1 MATNFIGVLLPNTP
15 NYIVGTGFSTQLYDA
30 TGAHLITVE
39 SGASLQLTGSLGNNL
54 LRLPGKTSA
63 WQVYRDGSTVVL
75 TSTDS
80 SRIELPA
87 TTDIQTLQF
96 DDGDRALQIVIS
108 SGSPALK
115 LGTQTLT
122 AQATAIAAV
131 DTTPP
136 TNPDPGEGSTTKAP
150 WTLLT
155 SRLSGYGTNEML
167 ISDGSAAGTETKIIS
182 GGSYNSLQF
191 KINTDQTG
199 AYFYTSEGFYS
210 NNGMVGYTDGTLAG
224 TQSIV
229 RNAAVPSN
237 FLSLVNNQL
246 VLAGSNKAYAINGP
260 QKTYTSTDLDYS
272 FSGGLHDEA
281 NQTIWSYGYSS
292 PYGQELVNFDYSN
305 PNQITSGMVKDINPG
320 SSSGLD
326 SLGAILPNGKLVF
339 SANDGIHGSEAWVS
353 DGTETGTFMLKDN
366 YLGNYGNFSY
376 FKAYGD
382 KVAFT
387 VYASGGAISDA
398 GRELA
403 FTDGTREGTTLLD
416 INPGWDS
423 SNPNILGEANGL
435 LYFTA
440 SARNANSGN
449 TENGIYSTNGTTF
462 TKLAPIQSDASLLGW
477 DSNQAFFR
485 VSDATHGSELW
496 VANFSTNTFRL
507 VKDILA
513 GSGSALADANNS
525 SANAPQMVAGKLIF
539 TAYTSGTKQ
548 GLFVSD
554 GTEAGTVQVGNSA
567 PTQSKVI
574 GNTLVFTNAEGVF
587 SVNLAATAPAAV
599 QLSSVGLS
607 TSNTPL
613 QTDADQIF
621 YLTSSG
627 DLFSTTGA
635 TAPAAPLARQVSQ
648 FKVVAEDAVFFIQ
661 SNTANSTQ
669 SLWYSDGTA
678 TGTRF
683 IEDLPTNSSFD
694 LSNAVAIRTAGEPL
708 PPDTVAPLFRSARV
722 NGDQLTLHFSDASAL
737 DATHLPEANAFTL
750 GGTSATVSSV
760 AVDAAAKTVT
770 LTLSEAVKSTD
781 SVTVS
786 YTDPSANN
794 DQAAIQDAAGNDA
807 ASFSNRFVTNQTPDN
822 VAPVFGSASV
832 NGATLTLTY
841 SDASL
846 LDATNKPAASAFA
859 LDGTTAT
866 VSNVAVDAAAKTVTL
881 TLSEA
886 VKSTETV
893 TVSYTDPSANND
905 EAAIQDAAGN
915 DAASFSNRFV
925 THQTPDNVAPVFTR
939 SPVFADKVDYSTGYS
954 ATSVVSADVNGD
966 GKADLLVASGSGVSV
981 LTNLGDGRFNP
992 KVDYATGSGPSSVA
1006 SADVNGDGKADIV
1019 VVNRG
1024 SNTVSVLTNRGD
1036 GRFNA
1041 KVDYA
1046 TDAAPSSVSSAD
1058 VNGDGKAD
1066 IVVANANSNSLS
1078 VLTNQGDGTFNAKVS
1093 YLTGGAPSSVF
1104 CVDVNGDNKVDLVV
1118 VNQDSRTVSVLTN
1131 QGDGRFNAKVDYATG
1146 SNPSSVSSADVN
1158 GDGTADLVVANN
1170 NYYGTVSVLTNQG
1183 DGTFNTKVD
1192 YATDSY
1198 PYSVSSADVNGD
1210 GKADLVVANRNSN
1223 TVSVLTN
1230 RGDGRFN
1237 AKVDYATGSRPQ
1249 SVSSADL
1256 NGDGKADLVVASS
1269 WNDVVSVLINQDGL
1283 LVSATPQAP
1292 VHIGTALTLSDPDG
1306 DADWRGGSL
1315 QVQISANAEAADT
1328 LSLPTSNSG
1337 GIWLNPLGNL
1347 LMSYNTQVG
1356 TANATSVSNGSAWT
1370 FTFNDNASNDVVQS
1384 LVRAI
1389 TFTHG
1394 SDTPASALRML
1405 TFTATDQLGAS
1416 SSADQPLKFNT
1427 APTAV
1432 ALTGTTTTLPED
1444 TNTTNRIEVATLAIS
1459 DDGLGANTVTLG
1471 GADAGSFEVEGAKL
1485 YLKAGTALHYATQAS
1500 YAVTVTVADNTL
1512 PGATPVST
1520 HFTLDVSD
1528 VNDAPTYLG
1537 VPSSAQSVTVG
1548 VAAALA
1554 DFTVSDSNGD
1564 DLTVTLTATNGVIG
1578 GLTDADANTAGIQL
1592 TGTASAIN
1600 TALAG
1605 ATFTATQA
1613 GTASVGISVTD
1624 GQATTTANY
1633 ALQASAAAAAP
1644 VFTLPPQFAAQV
1656 AYATG
1661 SYPSS
1666 VTSADVNG
1674 DGKADLLVTNS
1685 SSSTVSVMTNQGD
1698 GRFNAKVDV
1707 ATGSNPISV
1716 SSADVNGDGKA
1727 DLLVANYY
1735 SNTVSVL
1742 TNRGDGT
1749 FNAKVDYATG
1759 SSPISVSS
1767 ADVNGDG
1774 KADLVVA
1781 NSGSGTVSVLTNQ
1794 GDGTFNAKVDYAT
1807 GSSPISVS
1815 SADVNG
1821 DGKADLVVANSNTV
1835 SVLTNQGNGIFNA
1848 KVDVATGGN
1857 STSVSS
1863 ADVNGDGKADLVVAN
1878 NNYYGTVSVL
1888 TNQGDGRF
1896 NAKVDYATG
1905 YSPYSVSSADVNGDG
1920 KADLLVANYSSNTVS
1935 VLTNQGDGIFNAKV
1949 DVATGGNP
1957 TSVSSAD
1964 VNGDGKADLLVAN
1977 SNSNTVSVLTNQG
1990 STTMLTTYTE
2000 QTPVA
2005 VAAGLGLSDP
2015 SGNADWDDGSLTV
2028 QIVTNAEAADRL
2040 SLPTNRPYNSGANI
2054 WVNPT
2059 TLALMAG
2066 DVQFGLANAAGASQ
2080 DAAWS
2085 FTFNA
2090 KATNAWVTALVQAIT
2105 FNNDSDA
2112 PGTGARQVGFTAT
2125 DRGGLSA
2132 STTATI
2138 SVTAVNDAPMLSG
2151 LAVDGAGITFTAT
2164 DPDSS
2169 ALKAFLGTTEL
2180 ASLSVNNG
2188 SATTLAATEQ
2198 TTTVLVGDL
2207 RVQDNATT
2215 PAATDANVY
2224 VALGTAEA
2232 DSLSSVGSSKP
2243 AALYGFGGNDTLT
2256 GTSQAD
2262 TLSGGDGADV
2272 FDYRSFTDSTL
2283 KAYQAP
2289 AYDQLTDFTTGQD
2302 QIKTGLTGGATSV
2315 QQGAAYTAVSSGSDP
2330 YYKTYYLRSA
2340 IADAVAAGNTAGSHT
2355 KAANDVYVLT
2365 ITGNN
2370 SNAGRYVFLDSNGDG
2385 SVGDGELFI
2394 QLTGTSSATLAL
2406 GDFVH

>member
-39 SGASLQLTGSLGNNL
+39 SGASLQLTGSLGNNI

-108 SGSPALK
+108 GGSPALK

-122 AQATAIAAV
+122 AQATVIAAV
-131 DTTPP
+131 EATPP
-136 TNPDPGEGSTTKAP
+136 TNPDPGEGSTTKTP
-150 WTLLT
+150 WTLVMQGAG
-155 SRLSGYGTNEML
+155 SGFGEREL
-167 ISDGSAAGTETKIIS
+167 LVSDGSAAGTETKIIN
-182 GGSYNSLQF
+182 GLGFEKQLEF
-191 KINTDQTG
+191 KINADQTG
-199 AYFYTSEGFYS
+199 AYFYNPAGFYYNS
-210 NNGMVGYTDGTLAG
+210 GMVGYTDGTLAG

-237 FLSLVNNQL
+237 FVSLANNQL

-416 INPGWDS
+416 INPGWDG

-462 TKLAPIQSDASLLGW
+462 TKLATIQSDASLLGW
-477 DSNQAFFR
+477 DSNLAFFR
-485 VSDATHGSELW
+485 VSDATHGTELW
-496 VANFSTNTFRL
+496 VANFSTNRFSM
-507 VKDILA
+507 VKDILE

-554 GTEAGTVQVGNSA
+554 GSAAGTVQVGNSA

-574 GNTLVFTNAEGVF
+574 GNTLVFANAEGVF
-587 SVNLAATAPAAV
+587 SVNLAAGQPSAV

-607 TSNTPL
+607 TSNTSL

-621 YLTSSG
+621 YLTRSG

-683 IEDLPTNSSFD
+683 IEDLPSGSAFD
-694 LSNAVAIRTAGEPL
+694 LDNAVAIRTAGEPL

-781 SVTVS
+781 SITLS
-786 YTDPSANN
+786 YSDPTTGN
-794 DQAAIQDAAGNDA
+794 DPAAIQDAAGNDA
-807 ASFSNRFVTNQTPDN
+807 ASLSNRFVTNQTPDN

-954 ATSVVSADVNGD
+954 TTSVASADVNGD

-981 LTNLGDGRFNP
+981 LTNIGDGRFNP
-992 KVDYATGSGPSSVA
+992 KVDYATGSDPSSVA

-1019 VVNRG
+1019 VANRG
-1024 SNTVSVLTNRGD
+1024 NNTVSVLTNRGD
-1036 GRFNA
+1036 GTFNA

-1104 CVDVNGDNKVDLVV
+1104 SVDVNGDNQVDLLVTNRDSHSVSVLTNQGDGRFNAKVDVATGYYPRSVSSADVNGDGKADLLVANQGSNTV
-1118 VNQDSRTVSVLTN
+1118 SVLTNQGDGTFNAKVDYATGSSPNSVSSADVNGDGKADLLAAGGNGVSVLTN
-1131 QGDGRFNAKVDYATG
+1131 QGDGRFNAKVDYAT
-1146 SNPSSVSSADVN
+1146 
-1158 GDGTADLVVANN
+1158 
-1170 NYYGTVSVLTNQG
+1170 
-1183 DGTFNTKVD
+1183 D
-1192 YATDSY
+1192 YS
-1198 PYSVSSADVNGD
+1198 PRSVSSADVNGD
-1210 GKADLVVANRNSN
+1210 GKADLLVA
-1223 TVSVLTN
+1223 
-1230 RGDGRFN
+1230 
-1237 AKVDYATGSRPQ
+1237 
-1249 SVSSADL
+1249 
-1256 NGDGKADLVVASS
+1256 ASS
-1269 WNDVVSVLINQDGL
+1269 WNNVVSVLINQDGL

-1328 LSLPTSNSG
+1328 LSLPTSNLQNG
-1337 GIWLNPLGNL
+1337 GIWVNPLGNL
-1347 LMSYNTQVG
+1347 LMRGNTQVG

-1394 SDTPASALRML
+1394 SDTPASPLRML

-1416 SSADQPLKFNT
+1416 SSVDQPLKFNT

-1444 TNTTNRIEVATLAIS
+1444 TNTTNRIEVGTLAIS
-1459 DDGLGANTVTLG
+1459 DDGLGANTVTLS

-1520 HFTLDVSD
+1520 RFTLAVSD

-1554 DFTVSDSNGD
+1554 NFTVSDPDGD
-1564 DLTVTLTATNGVIG
+1564 DLTVTLTAINGAVG
-1578 GLTDADANTAGIQL
+1578 GLTDADANAAGIQL

-1605 ATFTATQA
+1605 ATFTATNA
-1613 GTASVGISVTD
+1613 GAASVGISVTD

-1661 SYPSS
+1661 SNPSS
-1666 VTSADVNG
+1666 VT
-1674 DGKADLLVTNS
+1674 
-1685 SSSTVSVMTNQGD
+1685 
-1698 GRFNAKVDV
+1698 
-1707 ATGSNPISV
+1707 
-1716 SSADVNGDGKA
+1716 SADVNGDGKA

-1742 TNRGDGT
+1742 TNQGDGR
-1749 FNAKVDYATG
+1749 FNAKVDVATG
-1759 SSPISVSS
+1759 VNPTSVTS

-1774 KADLVVA
+1774 KADLLVA
-1781 NSGSGTVSVLTNQ
+1781 NS
-1794 GDGTFNAKVDYAT
+1794 
-1807 GSSPISVS
+1807 SS
-1815 SADVNG
+1815 N
-1821 DGKADLVVANSNTV
+1821 
-1835 SVLTNQGNGIFNA
+1835 
-1848 KVDVATGGN
+1848 
-1857 STSVSS
+1857 
-1863 ADVNGDGKADLVVAN
+1863 
-1878 NNYYGTVSVL
+1878 TVSVL

-1905 YSPYSVSSADVNGDG
+1905 RYPYSVTSADVNGDGKADLLVANSSSNTVSVLTNQGDGTFHAKVDYATGGTPISVSSADVNGDGKADLLVANQGSNTVSVLTNQGDGRFNAKVDYATDSSSQSVTSTDVNGDGKADLLVAVGNGVSVLTNQGDGRFNAKVDYYTGSSPQSVSSADVNGDG
-1920 KADLLVANYSSNTVS
+1920 KADLLVANYYGTVS
-1935 VLTNQGDGIFNAKV
+1935 VLTNQGDGTFNAKV

-1964 VNGDGKADLLVAN
+1964 VNGDGKADLLVAKN
-1977 SNSNTVSVLTNQG
+1977 YGSNTVSVLTNQG
-1990 STTMLTTYTE
+1990 STTLLTAYTE

-2005 VAAGLGLSDP
+2005 VAAGLVVSDP

-2040 SLPTNRPYNSGANI
+2040 SLPTSRPYNGGANI

-2080 DAAWS
+2080 DAAWT

-2180 ASLSVNNG
+2180 ASLTVNNG
-2188 SATTLAATEQ
+2188 SATTLTTTEQ

-2207 RVQDNATT
+2207 RVQDNAAT
-2215 PAATDANVY
+2215 PAATHANVY
-2224 VALGTAEA
+2224 VALGTAGA
-2232 DSLSSVGSSKP
+2232 DNLSSLGSSKP

-2315 QQGAAYTAVSSGSDP
+2315 QQGAAYTANS
-2330 YYKTYYLRSA
+2330 TYEGTSYLRSA
-2340 IADAVAAGNTAGSHT
+2340 IANAVAAGNTAGSHT

-2365 ITGNN
+2365 ITGSN

-2385 SVGDGELFI
+2385 SVADGELFI